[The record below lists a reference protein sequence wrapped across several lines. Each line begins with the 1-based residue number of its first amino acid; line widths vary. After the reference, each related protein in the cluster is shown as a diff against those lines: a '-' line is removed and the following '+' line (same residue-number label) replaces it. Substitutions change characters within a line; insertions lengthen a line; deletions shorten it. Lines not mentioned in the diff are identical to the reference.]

1 MSGRPPLSKKS
12 RERVDVK
19 NFDTNFDTKLIS
31 DHITFVDNALF
42 VSKFVLK
49 FFYF

>member
-1 MSGRPPLSKKS
+1 VG
-12 RERVDVK
+12 VK

-49 FFYF
+49 FFSKKYSMPFYYPEVIV